1 MSEKKNEKLWGGR
14 FQDAADPLME
24 AFTQSV
30 SYDRL
35 LAHFDIQGSKAHAA
49 MLKEQKL
56 LTEEEWQAIDKGLDE
71 IAGEIDKGTFVF
83 DPKKEDV
90 HMNIESAL
98 KEKIGTPAGKL
109 HTGRSRNDQIA
120 LDERLYL
127 CYAVSCMQVYI
138 RNLQLSLTLL
148 AEKNQDV
155 VIPGFTHLQYAMP
168 VLASH
173 HLLAYVEMLDRD
185 YGRFSD
191 QFGRILR
198 SMPLGAGALAG
209 SGLPLD
215 RELVADK
222 LGFHSVAHNSL
233 DAVGD
238 RDCLLE
244 FLSACAICAMHLS
257 RLCEDMILWMSQP
270 FSFIDIAD
278 RFCTGSSLM
287 PQKKNPDILELV
299 RGKTGRVYG
308 DLVALLTVTKG
319 LPLAYNRD
327 LQEDKEPLFDAAETL
342 FSSLQILSAMLP
354 TVTYKRE
361 NTQKAVGNSFLLATD
376 WTDYLVR
383 KGMPFREAHGC
394 VGQAVALAVNKGCE
408 LTALTKEE
416 LGKISPLMDEGIL
429 KIASAQQSVEAK
441 KTIGSTNPEMVKKEI
456 EEWKKFLSDELKRYD
471 APREQ

>member
-24 AFTQSV
+24 AYTQSV
-30 SYDRL
+30 SYDQL
-35 LAHFDIQGSKAHAA
+35 LANFDIAGSKAHAA
-49 MLKEQKL
+49 MLRSIGL
-56 LTEEEWQAIDKGLDE
+56 LSEDEFCAIDKGLSE
-71 IAGEIDKGTFVF
+71 IGEEIQKGAFVF

-138 RNLQLSLTLL
+138 RNLQSALVVL
-148 AEKNQDV
+148 ADRNSDV
-155 VIPGFTHLQYAMP
+155 IMPGFTHLQYAMP
-168 VLASH
+168 ILASH

-185 YGRFSD
+185 FGRFSD
-191 QFGRILR
+191 EFSRLLR

-215 RELVADK
+215 RELVAEK

-257 RLCEDMILWMSQP
+257 RLAEDFILFMSQP

-319 LPLAYNRD
+319 LPLAYDRD

-361 NTQKAVGNSFLLATD
+361 NTKKAVSDSFLLATD

-383 KGMPFREAHGC
+383 KGVPFREAHGL
-394 VGQAVALAVNKGCE
+394 VGQAVAMANEKSCG
-408 LTALTKEE
+408 LTSLTKED
-416 LGKISPLMDEGIL
+416 LAKISPLMDEGIL
-429 KIASAQQSVEAK
+429 EISSAEQSVKAK
-441 KTIGSTNPEMVKKEI
+441 KTIGSTNPEMVRREI
-456 EEWKKFLSDELKRYD
+456 DEWKKFLVEEQKRYT
-471 APREQ
+471 ASSEN

>member
-30 SYDRL
+30 SYDQL

-49 MLKEQKL
+49 MLKAQKL
-56 LTEEEWQAIDKGLDE
+56 LTEEEWQAIDKGLEE
-71 IAGEIDKGTFVF
+71 IAEEIDKGTFVF

-127 CYAVSCMQVYI
+127 CYSVSCAQVYI
-138 RNLQLSLTLL
+138 RNLQSALVAL
-148 AEKNQDV
+148 ADKNQDV
-155 VIPGFTHLQYAMP
+155 IIPGFTHLQYAMP

-222 LGFHSVAHNSL
+222 LSFHSVAHNSL

-244 FLSACAICAMHLS
+244 FLGACAVCAMHLS
-257 RLCEDMILWMSQP
+257 RMAEDLILWMSQP

-319 LPLAYNRD
+319 LPLAYDRD
-327 LQEDKEPLFDAAETL
+327 LQEDKEPLFDAEQTL
-342 FSSLQILSAMLP
+342 FSSLQILAAMLP
-354 TVTYKRE
+354 TVTFKRD
-361 NTQKAVGNSFLLATD
+361 NCAAAVKDSFLLATD

-394 VGQAVALAVNKGCE
+394 VGRAVALAVNKGCGLTE
-408 LTALTKEE
+408 LDAEE
-416 LGKISPLMDEGIL
+416 LMRISPLMDQGIL
-429 KIASAQQSVEAK
+429 AINSAKHSVEAK
-441 KTIGSTNPEMVKKEI
+441 KTIGSTNPEMVGKEI
-456 EEWKKFLSDELKRYD
+456 EEWKKFLSEELKRYE
-471 APREQ
+471 APQEQ

>member
-1 MSEKKNEKLWGGR
+1 MTKENEKLWGGR
-14 FQDAADPLME
+14 FNDAADPLME

-35 LAHFDIQGSKAHAA
+35 LSLFDLAGSKAHAA
-49 MLKEQKL
+49 MLKTQGIIS
-56 LTEEEWQAIDKGLDE
+56 EEDFNAIDQGLNAIEKKIQD
-71 IAGEIDKGTFVF
+71 GTFEF

-98 KEKIGTPAGKL
+98 RDLIGAPAGKL
-109 HTGRSRNDQIA
+109 HTGRSRNDQVA

-127 CYAVSCMQVYI
+127 ATTISMTQIYL
-138 RNLQLSLTLL
+138 RELQLALVNL
-148 AEKNQDV
+148 ADRNRDV
-155 VIPGFTHLQYAMP
+155 IIPGFTHLQYAMP
-168 VLASH
+168 ILAAH

-185 YGRFSD
+185 FGRFGD
-191 QFGRILR
+191 QFNRVLR

-215 RELVADK
+215 RELVAEK

-238 RDCLLE
+238 RDCCLE
-244 FLSACAICAMHLS
+244 FLSACAILSMHLS

-308 DLVALLTVTKG
+308 NLVALLTVTKG
-319 LPLAYNRD
+319 LPMAYDRD
-327 LQEDKEPLFDAAETL
+327 LQEDKEPLFDSADTI
-342 FSSLQILSAMLP
+342 FSCLQILAAMLG
-354 TVTYKRE
+354 TVTFRRE
-361 NTQKAVGNSFLLATD
+361 KTQAAVKDSFLLATD

-383 KGMPFREAHGC
+383 KGLPFREAHGC
-394 VGQAVALAVNKGCE
+394 VGRAVALATQKGCGLTSLSVPE
-408 LTALTKEE
+408 LQA
-416 LGKISPLMDEGIL
+416 ISPLMDEGIL
-429 KIASAQQSVEAK
+429 QIASAEQSVAAK
-441 KTIGSTNPEMVKKEI
+441 QTLGSTNPERVAKEI
-456 EEWKKFLSDELKRYD
+456 DEWKSFLAKELEKFPNENENK
-471 APREQ
+471 

>member
-35 LAHFDIQGSKAHAA
+35 LAIFDIAGSKAHAS
-49 MLKEQKL
+49 MLRAVGL
-56 LTEEEWQAIDKGLDE
+56 LSEEEFAAIDKGLDT
-71 IAGEIDKGTFVF
+71 IGEKIGKGEFTF

-98 KEKIGTPAGKL
+98 KEMIGTPAGKL

-127 CYAVSCMQVYI
+127 CYAISCMQVYI
-138 RNLQLSLTLL
+138 RNLQSALVLL
-148 AEKNQDV
+148 ADKNSDV
-155 VIPGFTHLQYAMP
+155 IIPGFTHMQYAMP
-168 VLASH
+168 VLAAH

-185 YGRFSD
+185 FGRFGD

-215 RELVADK
+215 RELVAEK
-222 LGFHSVAHNSL
+222 LGFHFVAHNSM

-244 FLSACAICAMHLS
+244 FLSACSISAMHLS
-257 RLCEDMILWMSQP
+257 RMAEDLILWMSQP

-287 PQKKNPDILELV
+287 PQKKNPDILEIV

-319 LPLAYNRD
+319 LPMSYDRD
-327 LQEDKEPLFDAAETL
+327 LQEDKEPVFDAAETL
-342 FSSLQILSAMLP
+342 FSSLRILTAMLP
-354 TVTYKRE
+354 TVTFKRD
-361 NTQKAVGNSFLLATD
+361 NCASAVKDSFLLATD

-394 VGQAVALAVNKGCE
+394 VGQAVALAVNKGCGLTE
-408 LTALTKEE
+408 LDAEE
-416 LGKISPLMDEGIL
+416 LLRISPLMDEGIL
-429 KIASAQQSVEAK
+429 GINSALHSVEAK
-441 KTIGSTNPEMVKKEI
+441 KTLGSTNPGMVKKEI
-456 EEWKKFLSDELKRYD
+456 EEWKKFLAEEQKRYTN
-471 APREQ
+471 PEN

>member
-30 SYDRL
+30 SYDQL
-35 LAHFDIQGSKAHAA
+35 LANFDIAGSKAHAS
-49 MLKEQKL
+49 MLRAVGL
-56 LTEEEWQAIDKGLDE
+56 LSEEEFAAIDKGLDT
-71 IAGEIDKGTFVF
+71 IGEKIGKGEFTF

-98 KEKIGTPAGKL
+98 KELIGTPAGKL

-127 CYAVSCMQVYI
+127 CYAISCMQVYI
-138 RNLQLSLTLL
+138 RNLQSALVLL
-148 AEKNQDV
+148 ADKNSDV
-155 VIPGFTHLQYAMP
+155 IIPGFTHMQYAMP
-168 VLASH
+168 VLAAH

-185 YGRFSD
+185 FGRFGD

-215 RELVADK
+215 RELVAEK
-222 LGFHSVAHNSL
+222 LGFHSVAHNSM
-233 DAVGD
+233 DSVGD

-244 FLSACAICAMHLS
+244 FLSACSICAMHLS
-257 RLCEDMILWMSQP
+257 RMAEDLILWMSQP

-287 PQKKNPDILELV
+287 PQKKNPDILEIV

-319 LPLAYNRD
+319 LPMSYDRD
-327 LQEDKEPLFDAAETL
+327 LQEDKEPVFDAAETL
-342 FSSLQILSAMLP
+342 FSSLQILTAMLP
-354 TVTYKRE
+354 TVTFKRD
-361 NTQKAVGNSFLLATD
+361 NCASAVKDSFLLATD

-394 VGQAVALAVNKGCE
+394 VGQAVALAVNKGCG
-408 LTALTKEE
+408 LTDLDAEE
-416 LGKISPLMDEGIL
+416 LLRISPLMDEGIL
-429 KIASAQQSVEAK
+429 GINSALHSVEAK
-441 KTIGSTNPEMVKKEI
+441 KTLGSTNPGMVKKEI
-456 EEWKKFLSDELKRYD
+456 EEWKKFLAEEQKRYTTGS
-471 APREQ
+471 EN